1 MLPLAA
7 GLVAL
12 LLGIF
17 LFGSFLRADM
27 RKLATSLKR
36 IGGIVL
42 AVGTVGLLATG
53 RVGFAF
59 LTGSIAWALLSGQP
73 LPKFGGR
80 TGGSANDNDQSGRA
94 NRVGRMSRSEALDLL
109 GLSEGA
115 SKEEIISAH
124 RRLIQQT
131 HPDKGGTNYLASK
144 INEAKDVLL
153 RK

>member
-17 LFGSFLRADM
+17 LLGSFLRADM
-27 RKLATSLKR
+27 RNLATSLKR

-42 AVGTVGLLATG
+42 AVGTIGLLATG

-59 LTGSIAWALLSGQP
+59 VTGSIAWALLSGQP
-73 LPKFGGR
+73 LPNFGGR
-80 TGGSANDNDQSGRA
+80 SGGAANDNAQSGRV
-94 NRVGRMSRSEALDLL
+94 NRTARMSRAEALDLL
-109 GLSEGA
+109 GLGEGA
-115 SKEEIISAH
+115 SKEEIVAAH
-124 RRLIQQT
+124 RRLIQQM
-131 HPDKGGTNYLASK
+131 HPDKGGTNYLAAK
-144 INEAKDVLL
+144 INEAKETLL

>member
-12 LLGIF
+12 VLGIF
-17 LFGSFLRADM
+17 LLGSFLRADM
-27 RKLATSLKR
+27 RRLATSLKR

-42 AVGTVGLLATG
+42 AIGTIGLLATG
-53 RVGFAF
+53 RIGFAF
-59 LTGSIAWALLSGQP
+59 LTGSIAWALLSGRP
-73 LPKFGGR
+73 LPNFGGR
-80 TGGSANDNDQSGRA
+80 LGGTGSDNARSGTTNRA
-94 NRVGRMSRSEALDLL
+94 GRMSRSEALNLL

-115 SKEEIISAH
+115 SKEEIIAAH

-131 HPDKGGTNYLASK
+131 HPDKGGTNYLAAK
-144 INEAKDVLL
+144 INEAKETLL

>member
-17 LFGSFLRADM
+17 LVGSFLRADM
-27 RKLATSLKR
+27 RKLASSLKR

-42 AVGTVGLLATG
+42 AVGTVGLLVTG

-73 LPKFGGR
+73 MPNFGRQFGGR
-80 TGGSANDNDQSGRA
+80 GDESGRSGAA
-94 NRVGRMSRSEALDLL
+94 NRAGRMSRSEALDLL

-115 SKEEIISAH
+115 TKEEIIAAH

-131 HPDKGGTNYLASK
+131 HPDKGGTNYLAAK
-144 INEAKDVLL
+144 INEAKDTLL
-153 RK
+153 RR

>member
-17 LFGSFLRADM
+17 LLGSFLRADM
-27 RKLATSLKR
+27 RQLATSLKR
-36 IGGIVL
+36 VGGIAL
-42 AVGTVGLLATG
+42 AIGTIGLLATG
-53 RVGFAF
+53 RIGFAF

-73 LPKFGGR
+73 LPNFGGR
-80 TGGSANDNDQSGRA
+80 FGGSGNGSAQSGTA
-94 NRVGRMSRSEALDLL
+94 NRAGRMSRSEALKLL

-115 SKEEIISAH
+115 SDKEIIAAH

-131 HPDKGGTNYLASK
+131 HPDKGGTNYLAAK
-144 INEAKDVLL
+144 INEAKETLL
-153 RK
+153 VK